1 LSFIS
6 QELINRDEKIFDTL
20 TTGKG
25 YTWLTVISPYTQ
37 ITPATVPQDINIFF
51 GNLKNG
57 ANYEG
62 FWGAFDDNNK
72 VWCGSRNGNSFGR
85 WNADNPKIYGPIL
98 TKNQYYIV
106 AGRMGRGVGKVAI
119 EIFVNQTIAES
130 KGIFPVNRL
139 ADPSQMAIGTERNA
153 LEHPGGESFE
163 GEIARFLMYDR
174 PLSELELAQAF
185 QTLKQTYFQTGTEI
199 HASPVAKKMRSPKN
213 KTRSFDLTGR
223 ILPLRQKALVEIKGR

>member
-1 LSFIS
+1 
-6 QELINRDEKIFDTL
+6 
-20 TTGKG
+20 
-25 YTWLTVISPYTQ
+25 
-37 ITPATVPQDINIFF
+37 
-51 GNLKNG
+51 
-57 ANYEG
+57 
-62 FWGAFDDNNK
+62 
-72 VWCGSRNGNSFGR
+72 
-85 WNADNPKIYGPIL
+85 
-98 TKNQYYIV
+98 
-106 AGRMGRGVGKVAI
+106 MGRGVGKVAI

-223 ILPLRQKALVEIKGR
+223 ILPLRQKSLGEIKAR